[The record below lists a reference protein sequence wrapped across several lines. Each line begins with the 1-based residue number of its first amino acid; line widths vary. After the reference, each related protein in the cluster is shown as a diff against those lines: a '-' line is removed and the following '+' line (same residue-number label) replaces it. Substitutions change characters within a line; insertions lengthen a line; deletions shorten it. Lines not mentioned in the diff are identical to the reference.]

1 MAKSKNKNDITFE
14 EAASRLEEII
24 SKLNDQSTSLDDS
37 LKLYGEG
44 IELVRFCNKMLDE
57 AELKI
62 TNLGQ
67 EGQEGKE

>member
-14 EAASRLEEII
+14 EAESRLEEIV

-44 IELVRFCNKMLDE
+44 IELVRLCNKMLDE

-67 EGQEGKE
+67 ESQENKE